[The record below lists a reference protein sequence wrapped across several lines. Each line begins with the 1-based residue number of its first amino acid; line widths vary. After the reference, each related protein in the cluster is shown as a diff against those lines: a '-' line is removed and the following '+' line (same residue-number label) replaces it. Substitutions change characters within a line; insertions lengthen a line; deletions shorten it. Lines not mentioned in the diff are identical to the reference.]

1 MSVGAQS
8 DHYLRVRNLEVPL
21 QVSSQLAWLRQ
32 LVLVLGL
39 VDAVGLLDYTTRGGV
54 AEFAVISFM

>member
-1 MSVGAQS
+1 M
-8 DHYLRVRNLEVPL
+8 PL

-39 VDAVGLLDYTTRGGV
+39 VDVVGLLDYTTRGGV
-54 AEFAVISFM
+54 AEYAVISFM